1 MTVVKKQQP
10 QPVKKKLAKGFEK
23 AIIEME
29 FQLEAMGSQGVV
41 NKSLEQVKNALTPR
55 EIITKILSLYSVSM
69 RN

>member
-1 MTVVKKQQP
+1 
-10 QPVKKKLAKGFEK
+10 
-23 AIIEME
+23 ME